1 MRNLF
6 QRKLRLHQVSIS
18 IDIYMKILT
27 LTRKNKES
35 FQCNSIQSVVQPFKN
50 YKQCFFLSRN
60 SFIYLK
66 MFVCFF
72 SWSFVDGCGGGGHCR
87 HHIASTLSSFVLFF
101 FISSNYGTHLT
112 HSMKHIRP
120 IRHLHWKIRTK

>member
-35 FQCNSIQSVVQPFKN
+35 FQCDSIQSVVQPFKN
-50 YKQCFFLSRN
+50 YEQCFFFIEN
-60 SFIYLK
+60 FIYLFK
-66 MFVCFF
+66 NVCVCCF
-72 SWSFVDGCGGGGHCR
+72 SWSFVDGCCGGGHCR
-87 HHIASTLSSFVLFF
+87 HHIASTLSSFYF
-101 FISSNYGTHLT
+101 FISSNYGTNLT